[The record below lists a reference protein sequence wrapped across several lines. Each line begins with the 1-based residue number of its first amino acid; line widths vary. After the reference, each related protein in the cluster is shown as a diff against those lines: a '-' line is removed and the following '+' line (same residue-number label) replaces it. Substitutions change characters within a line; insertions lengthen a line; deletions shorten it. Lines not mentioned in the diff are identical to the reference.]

1 MWLKFK
7 RKENNMAWIIEDTYD
22 GEQYIA
28 DIVKKSGSN
37 PDPEIIYTKIKEE
50 AQ

>member
-1 MWLKFK
+1 
-7 RKENNMAWIIEDTYD
+7 MAWIIEDTYD